1 MITLISIFGVGGVQR
16 GCGGPFEFEC
26 NFVRT
31 TSKEKMGGEYR
42 VCEIEV
48 VLECL

>member
-1 MITLISIFGVGGVQR
+1 MFREVVVAHLN
-16 GCGGPFEFEC
+16 FEC